1 MANALA
7 EVVPKLLAQG
17 LLALRQQSIMPRL
30 VNRSYDA
37 MAAERGTTVN
47 VPIPSAVSATPVVPA
62 ATSATATVTDIVPT
76 SAALI
81 LENWYEAA
89 FALSDKEILEV
100 MDGVLPMEA
109 SEAIKSLANVVDADI
124 FAEYV
129 GVYGF
134 SGTGTT
140 PFATDLS
147 DYTNSRTVLNRQLA
161 PMNDRRVVLS
171 PDAEG
176 NALLLRAFQDAG
188 FGGGAGV
195 ILEGQIGRK
204 VGADWWMSQN
214 VPSHTAGTA
223 AGATTNAT
231 GYAVGLKTITLATA
245 GTGSILVGDIITF
258 AGQTQTYAVTAGDA
272 SVADGGTISFEPGLV
287 VAIPAAATAIT
298 LKASHAVNLH
308 FHRDAIAFASRPLLD
323 TTFEDRL
330 VAMQSAVDPI
340 SGLTLRLE
348 VTREHR
354 RWKWAYDILWGAKLI
369 RPALATRLTGGS

>member
-287 VAIPAAATAIT
+287 AAIPAAATAIT

-323 TTFEDRL
+323 TSFEDRL

>member
-129 GVYGF
+129 GVYGY
-134 SGTGTT
+134 SGTAGTT
-140 PFATDLS
+140 PFGSDLS

-161 PMNDRRVVLS
+161 PMNDRRVVLN

-223 AGATTNAT
+223 AGATTNAV
-231 GYAVGLKTITLATA
+231 GYAVGVKTITLASA
-245 GTGSILVGDIITF
+245 GTGSVLVGDIITF
-258 AGQTQTYAVTAGDA
+258 AGQTQTYAITAGDA
-272 SVADGGTISFEPGLV
+272 DVSTGGTLSFEPGLV
-287 VAIPAAATAIT
+287 AAIPAAATAIT
-298 LKASHAVNLH
+298 LKASHAINLH

-323 TTFEDRL
+323 TSFEDRL

-369 RPALATRLTGGS
+369 RPALATRIAG